1 MQTDSKK
8 HEPPTDANNVLAV
21 GLLVRLKTDHEEHR
35 GKHFKVENT
44 DTSLIKVSWQN
55 RIYHFYDSE
64 LEVVKPYR

>member
-1 MQTDSKK
+1 MHTDSKK
-8 HEPPTDANNVLAV
+8 HETPTDANNVLAV

-55 RIYHFYDSE
+55 RIYYFYDSE
-64 LEVVKPYR
+64 LEVVKPCR

>member
-1 MQTDSKK
+1 MQKDNLKNIT
-8 HEPPTDANNVLAV
+8 PTDANNVLAV
-21 GLLVRLKTDHEEHR
+21 GRLVRLKTDYEEHR

-55 RIYHFYDSE
+55 RIYYFYDSE